1 MPPLIVTGGGFRP
14 SRSESSIPIDSTETL
29 VLGDTEWRTLP
40 TARLPSPR
48 SYFGAATI
56 DNKVFIFG
64 KNIIIIRLSH
74 LTILMLTG
82 GAEWNEVEKFNTI
95 HSLNVRSLG
104 AGGAWELVGQMTVPR
119 SMFAIEVIED
129 VAQQCP

>member
-1 MPPLIVTGGGFRP
+1 M
-14 SRSESSIPIDSTETL
+14 L
-29 VLGDTEWRTLP
+29 VMEDTEWRTLP

-48 SYFGAATI
+48 CKFVAATL

-64 KNIIIIRLSH
+64 KNIVIIRLTH

-82 GAEWNEVEKFNTI
+82 GSDSSGTLSTI
-95 HSLNVRSLG
+95 HTLNVGRNT
-104 AGGAWELVGQMTVPR
+104 WELAGQMTSPR
-119 SMFAIEVIED
+119 VGHAIQVIDD

>member
-1 MPPLIVTGGGFRP
+1 MVTGGVIQPNGTY
-14 SRSESSIPIDSTETL
+14 INLDSTETL
-29 VLGDTEWRTLP
+29 VLEDTEWRTLP

-48 SYFGAATI
+48 YYLEAATL

-64 KNIIIIRLSH
+64 KNILIIRLTH

-82 GAEWNEVEKFNTI
+82 GYDSSGALSTI
-95 HSLNVRSLG
+95 HTLNVRRNT
-104 AGGAWELVGQMTVPR
+104 WELAGQMTSPR
-119 SMFAIEVIED
+119 YGHAIQVIED